1 MTTQANKVFEAV
13 TTYFGH
19 NAPELFLQA
28 TREELLQI
36 DGVGQVRADLIMA
49 VKEHCKKLYEN
60 SRPQKYVVRSP
71 EDAAH
76 FMMDKMRF
84 LTQEHFVCLYLN
96 TKNEVLREETI
107 FIGSLNSSIVHPR
120 EIFNRAVHV
129 SAASIICLHNH
140 PSGNCD
146 PSTEDIDV
154 TKRLVDAGKI
164 MGIDVL
170 DHLIIGDRKYV
181 SLKEK
186 GYL

>member
-28 TREELLQI
+28 TKEDLLQI
-36 DGVGQVRADLIMA
+36 DGVGQVRAELIMA
-49 VKEHCKKLYEN
+49 VKEHCRKLYEN
-60 SRPQKYVVRSP
+60 TRPQKYVVRSP
-71 EDAAH
+71 EDAANL
-76 FMMDKMRF
+76 MMDKMRF
-84 LTQEHFVCLYLN
+84 LTQEHFVCLFLN
-96 TKNEVLREETI
+96 TKNEVISEETI

-120 EIFNRAVHV
+120 EIFNRAVHL

-140 PSGNCD
+140 PSGQ
-146 PSTEDIDV
+146 SLESKEDIDV
-154 TKRLVDAGKI
+154 TKRLVEAGKI

-170 DHLIIGDRKYV
+170 DHIIIGDKTYR